1 VWMQGLVIVLSYLIG
16 SIPFGWIVVWLF
28 ARKDVRQVAS
38 GRTGGT
44 NAMRAAGFGAGLL
57 TAILDILK
65 GASTVWL
72 ARAVTDNPWIH
83 ILAPLAAILG
93 HNYSIFLLERT
104 ENGRIRLRG
113 GAGGAPCAGGAFG
126 LWPWSLAIII
136 PLGFV
141 IFFGVGYASVT
152 TMSVALIAILIF
164 LVRAWLGL
172 APWQYVL
179 YGLLA
184 EGLLLWAL
192 RPNLQALREGRE
204 RFHGWRPWKKQKT
217 QA

>member
-1 VWMQGLVIVLSYLIG
+1 MWMQGLVIVLSYLIG

-44 NAMRAAGFGAGLL
+44 NAMRAAGFGAGLF

-104 ENGRIRLRG
+104 EKGRIRLRG

-152 TMSVALIAILIF
+152 TMSVALIALLIF

>member
-1 VWMQGLVIVLSYLIG
+1 MQGLVIVLSYLIG

>member
-104 ENGRIRLRG
+104 EKGRIRLRG

-152 TMSVALIAILIF
+152 TMSVALIALLIF

>member
-1 VWMQGLVIVLSYLIG
+1 MQGLVIVLSYLIG

-44 NAMRAAGFGAGLL
+44 NAMRAAGFGAGLF

-104 ENGRIRLRG
+104 EKGRIRLRG

-152 TMSVALIAILIF
+152 TMSVALIALLIF